1 MTRYSIAVQG
11 IVQGVGFRPFVFRT
25 AAELNL
31 SGFVRNT
38 EFGVYI
44 EIEGSEADCDEF
56 MVRLNEKHPPMAS
69 IYMADR
75 HIMEPQGSNG
85 FVIVESS
92 SGSPAVSI
100 SPDIGIC
107 DECAADVLNPNDRR
121 YGYAFTNCTNCGP
134 RFTIIRRVP
143 YDRKNTAMSEFEM
156 CNQCA
161 LEYNNPLD
169 RRFHA
174 QPNACASCGPSLKYV
189 CRGREVD
196 ADPIEE
202 FAAAVRAG
210 RIIAVKGLGGYHLAC
225 DASDDSAVLRL
236 REMKLRYSKPLAV
249 MVKSIAEAGRL
260 CIVSKEEEAL
270 LLSRRKP
277 IVLLRKNARFC
288 LSPHVAPNNLRVGVM
303 LPYTPLH
310 VLLMEK
316 CPALVLTSANLSDSP
331 MLFADADIS
340 KLYGICDAVLTH
352 NREIL
357 RRMDDSVCFVQ
368 NSELRMVRR
377 ARGWVPEPLKLPYAN
392 ELNILALGA
401 QQKNTFCLVKADK
414 AYISG
419 HIGDMDDFKTEQE
432 YNSELDE
439 FVSLFN
445 ASADV
450 IVRDMHPDYV
460 TSHAARELA
469 QTYDARVMCVQHH
482 HAHFASVLAEHGI
495 KRAIGFIFDG
505 TGYGEDGTIWGGE
518 VFVGDVANPVRI
530 GGLEPFRLPGAEAAI
545 KQPWRSAAY
554 LICKALDISP
564 EELPRELTGCL
575 DASMLLSLAER
586 GINAPLTSSMGRLF
600 DAIAAI
606 AGVCRYADYDGQPA
620 IELEQTIDAGCTE
633 CYRFDISQSASGIV
647 LGWRRVIGDAFLD
660 MMNGVGTGV
669 ISAKFHNGVV
679 QALLDVCI
687 NMQEQWGKLP
697 IVLSGGVFQNI
708 HLLDRAF
715 EVLTAN
721 GYEVYTNEK
730 VPANDGG
737 ISFGQAVVAA
747 ERLRLENVH
756 CKSRKSC

>member
-1 MTRYSIAVQG
+1 MIRYSIAVQG
-11 IVQGVGFRPFVFRT
+11 IVQGVGFRPFVFR
-25 AAELNL
+25 AATEMNL

-44 EIEGSEADCDEF
+44 EIEGTEANCDEF

-69 IYMADR
+69 IYMMKC
-75 HIMEPQGSNG
+75 HKMEPQGSHG
-85 FVIVESS
+85 FAIAGSS
-92 SGSPAVSI
+92 SGSLTASI
-100 SPDIGIC
+100 APDMGIC
-107 DECAADVLNPNDRR
+107 DECATDILNPNDRR

-143 YDRKNTAMSEFEM
+143 YDRENTVMSAFEM
-156 CNQCA
+156 CSQCA
-161 LEYNNPLD
+161 EEYNNPLN

-174 QPNACASCGPSLKYV
+174 QPNACAKCGPSLKYISE
-189 CRGREVD
+189 GRE
-196 ADPIEE
+196 AGGDPIEKA
-202 FAAAVRAG
+202 AAAVRAG
-210 RIIAVKGLGGYHLAC
+210 RIIAVKGIGGYHLAC

-236 REMKLRYSKPLAV
+236 REIKQRYSKPLAV
-249 MVKSIAEAGRL
+249 MVKSIDEAGRL
-260 CIVSKEEEAL
+260 CVVSKEEEAL
-270 LLSRRKP
+270 LSSRRKP
-277 IVLLRKNARFC
+277 IVLLRKNARFS
-288 LSPHVAPNNLRVGVM
+288 LSAHIAPNNLRVGVM

-316 CPALVLTSANLSDSP
+316 CPVLVLTSANLSDSP

-340 KLYGICDAVLTH
+340 KLYEICDGVLTH
-352 NREIL
+352 DRGIL

-368 NSELRMVRR
+368 NSKQRMVRR
-377 ARGWVPEPLKLPYAN
+377 ARGWVPEPLKLPYAGK
-392 ELNILALGA
+392 LNILALGA
-401 QQKNTFCLVKADK
+401 QQKNTFCLAKADK

-419 HIGDMDDFKTEQE
+419 HIGDMDDFNTEQE
-432 YNSELDE
+432 YNSGVDE
-439 FVSLFN
+439 FVTLFG
-445 ASADV
+445 AVPDV

-460 TSHAARELA
+460 TSHAARALA
-469 QTYDARVMCVQHH
+469 QAYNARVIRVQHH

-495 KRAIGFIFDG
+495 NGAIGFIFDG

-518 VFVGDVANPVRI
+518 VFAGGIADPVRI

-554 LICKALDISP
+554 LICKALNTGT
-564 EELPRELTGCL
+564 EELPREFACCA
-575 DASMLLSLAER
+575 DISMLLSLAER

-600 DAIAAI
+600 DAMAAI
-606 AGVCRYADYDGQPA
+606 AGVCREADYDGQPA
-620 IELEQTIDAGCTE
+620 IELEQTIDEDCTE
-633 CYRFDISQSASGIV
+633 CYRFDIAQGGSGIV

-660 MMNGVGTGV
+660 MVNGVSAGV

-679 QALLDVCI
+679 QALLDVCVKVR
-687 NMQEQWGKLP
+687 ERWGKLP

-721 GYEVYTNEK
+721 GYEVYTNER

-737 ISFGQAVVAA
+737 ISFGQAAVAA
-747 ERLRLENVH
+747 ERLRFENVH
-756 CKSRKSC
+756 CKSR